1 MHYYQFNIKD
11 YKAHTEHLDEL
22 EDLAYRRMIDWC
34 YLHECGLP
42 ADVDEIARLIRMR
55 THCECIATVL
65 KEFFCNIDDEYLNK
79 HIDADIQKYKEK
91 SDKARHSANARWNKK
106 KIKVDANALRTECE
120 GNANNKPLT
129 INQELLTI
137 NISEFWK
144 VYKKGVNKKGCEPIW
159 NKLKVDQP
167 LFEKMTNH
175 IEIQFRN
182 TERKYWPKP
191 KDYLTG
197 ERWNDDIIDYTD
209 LKPGVIDMRNRE
221 AREFTN

>member
-42 ADVDEIARLIRMR
+42 SDVDEIARLIRMR
-55 THCECIATVL
+55 THCECIATAL
-65 KEFFCNIDDEYLNK
+65 KEFFYKIDDEYLNK

-91 SDKARHSANARWNKK
+91 SDKARDSANARWNKK
-106 KIKVDANALRTECE
+106 KTKVNANALQTECE

-129 INQELLTI
+129 INKELLTI

-144 VYKKGVNKKGCEPIW
+144 IYKKGVNKKGCEPIW

-167 LFEKMTNH
+167 LFDKMTNH
-175 IEIQFRN
+175 INKQYQT

-191 KDYLTG
+191 KDYLTN

-209 LKPGVIDMRNRE
+209 LKPGVIDMSNRE
-221 AREFTN
+221 PQEFTN